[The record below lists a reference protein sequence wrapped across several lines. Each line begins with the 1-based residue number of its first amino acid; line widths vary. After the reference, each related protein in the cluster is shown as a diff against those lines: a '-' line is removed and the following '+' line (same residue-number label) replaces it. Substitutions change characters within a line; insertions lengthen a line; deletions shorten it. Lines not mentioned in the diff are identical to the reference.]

1 MQLLLWPLAVRKKKH
16 QLLHQHL
23 LQLLHQHLLL
33 THLHLLLLLLLLPP
47 QLLMLLPLLLP
58 PPLHLLP
65 RSNS

>member
-23 LQLLHQHLLL
+23 LQLLHQLLLL
-33 THLHLLLLLLLLPP
+33 THRLLPLP
-47 QLLMLLPLLLP
+47 LRLLHQLLTLLPLPLLL
-58 PPLHLLP
+58 PLHLLP

>member
-23 LQLLHQHLLL
+23 LQ
-33 THLHLLLLLLLLPP
+33 HLHLLQP
-47 QLLMLLPLLLP
+47 QLLTHRLLPLPLLHQLTLLLP
-58 PPLHLLP
+58 PPPLLLHLLP

>member
-16 QLLHQHL
+16 QRLHQHL
-23 LQLLHQHLLL
+23 LQHLHQHLLL
-33 THLHLLLLLLLLPP
+33 THRLLLLLLLLQPP
-47 QLLMLLPLLLP
+47 QLLTLLPLPLL

>member
-33 THLHLLLLLLLLPP
+33 LLTLR
-47 QLLMLLPLLLP
+47 LLPLLLLHQLTLP
-58 PPLHLLP
+58 PPLPLLLPLHLLP

>member
-1 MQLLLWPLAVRKKKH
+1 LQLLLWPLAVRKKKH

-33 THLHLLLLLLLLPP
+33 LLTLRL
-47 QLLMLLPLLLP
+47 LLPLLLHQLTLP
-58 PPLHLLP
+58 PPPLPLLPLHLLP

>member
-33 THLHLLLLLLLLPP
+33 THRLLPLHLLLLHQLTLLP
-47 QLLMLLPLLLP
+47 LLPLLL
-58 PPLHLLP
+58 PLHLLP